1 MKKVFNRVKTWL
13 LALWVTII
21 TFFAKAMGQGQ
32 FVEMYWVPGPY
43 DDIMNQGVYWVPPVE
58 SKANLIIKVI
68 QRALVGVV
76 FIIWIINLIKI
87 KKTDDKVQRKKRI
100 RKTIII
106 VSILVIL
113 LAAAFLVPTLLLNK

>member
-1 MKKVFNRVKTWL
+1 MKKTLKRIKTGLATLWL
-13 LALWVTII
+13 AIVS
-21 TFFAKAMGQGQ
+21 FFSKAMGQ
-32 FVEMYWVPGPY
+32 YWMGDFREEDLVYQSAYASPDVPLP
-43 DDIMNQGVYWVPPVE
+43 E
-58 SKANLIIKVI
+58 SSWSIIVKVA

-87 KKTDDKVQRKKRI
+87 NKTDDKVQRKKRI

-113 LAAAFLVPTLLLNK
+113 LVAAFLIPTLLLK

>member
-13 LALWVTII
+13 LALWVTIVS
-21 TFFAKAMGQGQ
+21 FFSKAMGQYLISDFREEDLVYQ
-32 FVEMYWVPGPY
+32 SAYASPDVPLP
-43 DDIMNQGVYWVPPVE
+43 E
-58 SKANLIIKVI
+58 SSWSIIVKVA